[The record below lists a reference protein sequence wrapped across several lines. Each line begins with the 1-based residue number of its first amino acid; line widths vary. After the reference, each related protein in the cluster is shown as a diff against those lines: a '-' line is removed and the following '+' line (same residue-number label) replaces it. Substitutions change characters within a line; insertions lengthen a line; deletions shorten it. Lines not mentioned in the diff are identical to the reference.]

1 MGGALPPLIVPLSSG
16 PTDKDSRTKRIF
28 PMLNHFTTRYSL
40 TAGHLRLGLAII
52 SLVALAL
59 GGSAGLHWD

>member
-1 MGGALPPLIVPLSSG
+1 
-16 PTDKDSRTKRIF
+16 
-28 PMLNHFTTRYSL
+28 MLNHFITRYSL